1 MEASFGIELLE
12 RGRRGVTPTPAGKA
26 LARHARLLLQQAE
39 HLQQDLAEYAN
50 GIKGQVRL
58 LCNTTALSEYLP
70 ELLADFLREH
80 PNLDIDLQ
88 ELPSLRITQA
98 LRQGTA
104 DLGIISDAVDTHG
117 LQTLPFRD
125 DPLVLIM
132 PLDHPLAASPVS
144 FIDSLQYDY
153 VGLTAHS
160 ALSVYLEEQA
170 LHAGFRLQ
178 TRIRAEGFDGVIRM
192 VARGAGLGIV
202 PQAALERWPSERNFK
217 AQPLEEDWA
226 CRTAAVMRALVRA
239 TARLRQSLVRRL
251 GPALAEE
258 PVIHRRQNQQEWHA
272 KHQGHLERL
281 GEIRGDHHRA
291 HQHQAQQGAVGKQAQ
306 LEGQLRPA
314 MALAIAAEK
323 QVREED
329 HEPGEDRAEH
339 RDRHHQGER
348 AFRVHHVQQGRQGN
362 ARAGQQQR
370 IQRDAALLKAPMDL
384 GA

>member
-1 MEASFGIELLE
+1 MHVDLIDLRLYLHTLDTGNITAGASRSHLSLAAASARIRAMEASLSIELLE

-26 LARHARLLLQQAE
+26 LARHARLLLQQAD

-80 PNLDIDLQ
+80 PNLDIDLH
-88 ELPSLRITQA
+88 ELPSLRIIQA

-132 PLDHPLAASPVS
+132 PLDHPLSASPVS
-144 FIDSLQYDY
+144 FIDSLQHDY
-153 VGLTAHS
+153 VGLAAHS

-202 PQAALERWPSERNFK
+202 PQAALDRWPLARHFK
-217 AQPLEEDWA
+217 AQPLGEDWA
-226 CRTAAVMRALVRA
+226 RRQLLLCARSFEQLPGYAKALFN
-239 TARLRQSLVRRL
+239 
-251 GPALAEE
+251 ALAL
-258 PVIHRRQNQQEWHA
+258 P
-272 KHQGHLERL
+272 
-281 GEIRGDHHRA
+281 
-291 HQHQAQQGAVGKQAQ
+291 
-306 LEGQLRPA
+306 LRKNP
-314 MALAIAAEK
+314 
-323 QVREED
+323 
-329 HEPGEDRAEH
+329 
-339 RDRHHQGER
+339 
-348 AFRVHHVQQGRQGN
+348 
-362 ARAGQQQR
+362 
-370 IQRDAALLKAPMDL
+370 
-384 GA
+384 

>member
-1 MEASFGIELLE
+1 MHFDLIDLRLYLHILDTGNITASAARSHLSLAAASARIRAMEASLGIEFLE

-50 GIKGQVRL
+50 GVKGQVRL

-117 LQTLPFRD
+117 LQTLAFRD

-132 PLDHPLAASPVS
+132 PLDHPLASRNVS
-144 FIDSLQYDY
+144 FIDSLQHDY
-153 VGLTAHS
+153 VGLAANS
-160 ALSVYLEEQA
+160 ALAVYLEEQA

-192 VARGAGLGIV
+192 VAGGAGLAIV
-202 PQAALERWPSERNFK
+202 PQAALERWPKERRFK
-217 AQPLEEDWA
+217 AQPLREEWA
-226 CRTAAVMRALVRA
+226 CRQLLLSARSFEQLPGYAKALFD
-239 TARLRQSLVRRL
+239 
-251 GPALAEE
+251 ALN
-258 PVIHRRQNQQEWHA
+258 PSHI
-272 KHQGHLERL
+272 
-281 GEIRGDHHRA
+281 
-291 HQHQAQQGAVGKQAQ
+291 
-306 LEGQLRPA
+306 
-314 MALAIAAEK
+314 
-323 QVREED
+323 
-329 HEPGEDRAEH
+329 
-339 RDRHHQGER
+339 
-348 AFRVHHVQQGRQGN
+348 F
-362 ARAGQQQR
+362 
-370 IQRDAALLKAPMDL
+370 
-384 GA
+384 